1 MNLLNDLIVN
11 WCSHGESTAREV
23 GVKVLPIHEIDTR
36 WRVTVTRQQVV
47 NVVLTTVPETT
58 YQTISWKEG
67 LLEKKTGRKGK
78 QKLPWWPGHYLRDE
92 KMFLKF

>member
-23 GVKVLPIHEIDTR
+23 WVKVLPIHKVDTR

-47 NVVLTTVPETT
+47 NVVLTTVPEKRSKRLAI
-58 YQTISWKEG
+58 Q
-67 LLEKKTGRKGK
+67 LLAGKTLG
-78 QKLPWWPGHYLRDE
+78 
-92 KMFLKF
+92 

>member
-23 GVKVLPIHEIDTR
+23 GVKVLPIHKVDSR

-58 YQTISWKEG
+58 LQLINWKEG
-67 LLEKKTGRKGK
+67 LLEKSKMS
-78 QKLPWWPGHYLRDE
+78 QEME
-92 KMFLKF
+92 KN